1 MSGGRDAAR
10 KERAARLE
18 QGVVAL
24 GLALPADAQPK
35 MLRFLDLLAHWN
47 RVYNLTAV
55 RDPLDMV
62 TRHLLDSL
70 SALPYLHGRRVLDLG
85 TGAGLPG
92 IPLALARPDLD
103 FTLLDGNA
111 KKIRFVT
118 QACLEIPVPN
128 AHPVH
133 ARAEKYAPAEKFD
146 TLITRAVGSL
156 ADLLQQAAHLCAAG
170 GHIVVM
176 KGELPMH
183 EVNAVPG
190 EYRIVATPA
199 VRVPGL
205 DAARHVVIVE
215 RPAE

>member
-1 MSGGRDAAR
+1 MKSDP
-10 KERAARLE
+10 RAAQLRR
-18 QGVVAL
+18 
-24 GLALPADAQPK
+24 GLAALDLPLDEAAQRR
-35 MLRFLDLLAHWN
+35 LLAFLDLLARWN
-47 RVYNLTAV
+47 RAYNLTAV
-55 RDPLDMV
+55 RDPLEMV

-70 SALPYLHGRRVLDLG
+70 SALPHLHGRRVLDVG

-133 ARAEKYAPAEKFD
+133 ARVEKYAPAEKFD

-156 ADLLQQAAHLCAAG
+156 ADSLQQAAHLCAPG
-170 GHIVVM
+170 GRFVVM

-183 EVNAVPG
+183 EVNAVPDG
-190 EYRIVATPA
+190 FRIVATPA

-205 DAARHVVIVE
+205 DAARHLIIIE
-215 RPAE
+215 PLS

>member
-1 MSGGRDAAR
+1 MKADP
-10 KERAARLE
+10 RAALLQRGLDALE
-18 QGVVAL
+18 
-24 GLALPADAQPK
+24 LPLADATQRR
-35 MLRFLDLLAHWN
+35 MLAFLDLLARWN
-47 RVYNLTAV
+47 HAYNLTAV
-55 RDPLDMV
+55 RDPGEMV

-70 SALPYLHGRRVLDLG
+70 SALPALHGACVLDIG

-133 ARAEKYAPAEKFD
+133 DRAEKYAAARKFD
-146 TLITRAVGSL
+146 TLITRAVGSV
-156 ADLLQQAAHLCAAG
+156 ADFLRQAAHLCAPG
-170 GHIVVM
+170 GRFVVM

-183 EVNAVPG
+183 EISTLPAG
-190 EYRIVATPA
+190 FRIAATTA

-205 DAARHVVIVE
+205 DATRHLIIIE
-215 RPAE
+215 PAC